1 MRRTMMTMN
10 TMNEMVAGMVGGIV
24 MANGGK
30 VEYDIP
36 NTRKRISIVV
46 EDREPTD
53 EEKREDIADFLTNE
67 VGLTMTEP
75 NFDEPVVC
83 LTLDEMLTLMDRY
96 RTK

>member
-1 MRRTMMTMN
+1 MTETMN
-10 TMNEMVAGMVGGIV
+10 TMVADIV
-24 MANGGK
+24 TMNGGK
-30 VEYDIP
+30 VVYNLP
-36 NTRKRISIVV
+36 NRKVLTIKI

-53 EEKREDIADFLTNE
+53 EEKKEDIADFLTNE